1 MQLFESNNIMLQ
13 CVTGYTAPP
22 ADVYWWKDGAMFLQG
37 TQEIARL
44 IFEHIFYKILL
55 SLFQTS

>member
-1 MQLFESNNIMLQ
+1 MLQ